1 MKKKKNDCLFS
12 ILHPRFKVEYY
23 GLKRTWALVMEMKE
37 GRMVMD
43 FHHWR
48 GCHVALV

>member
-1 MKKKKNDCLFS
+1 MSKMNFGKH
-12 ILHPRFKVEYY
+12 IHPRFKVEYY
-23 GLKRTWALVMEMKE
+23 GLKRTWALVMAMKG
-37 GRMVMD
+37 GRMVMG